1 MEILVEVRR
10 QHSPADVPYYQTI
23 KYQAASDEEN
33 VATVLRNLNATPELR
48 DTENREVGE
57 IHWQCSCLQKKCGAC
72 AMLINGLPRLA
83 CDTKLKDFREN
94 RLHRLEPLQRFP
106 LVRALMVDR
115 SLVR

>member
-57 IHWQCSCLQKKCGAC
+57 IHWQCSCLQKKTAAPKNQNCRLPYTTQNAYGKE
-72 AMLINGLPRLA
+72 GLRYIHYSNIR
-83 CDTKLKDFREN
+83 TT
-94 RLHRLEPLQRFP
+94 
-106 LVRALMVDR
+106 
-115 SLVR
+115 